1 MNPFTFVVEWDADL
15 TEVINVYSWNEWLKI
30 PVWARPLDVRGV
42 YARDKLDA
50 YKIAMTGA
58 NNGQDAC

>member
-1 MNPFTFVVEWDADL
+1 MFFNYVVEWDADL
-15 TEVINVYSWNEWLKI
+15 TTVINVYSWDEWLKI
-30 PVWARPLDVRGV
+30 PTEARPLDVRGV
-42 YARDKLDA
+42 NARDALDA